1 MMELRIVSTSED
13 AVTRVAFKG
22 RLDLQGT
29 REIERMFVEQT
40 TTSGRAAVVDLGE
53 VSFLASM
60 GMRLLVQVAKALHRS
75 GRRLVIL
82 RPQENVR
89 QALEVAGLVEI
100 LPVAADDAE
109 ALALALEAH
118 VAPATGT

>member
-1 MMELRIVSTSED
+1 MELRVVSTSED
-13 AVTRVAFKG
+13 PVTRVALTG

-29 REIERMFVEQT
+29 RAIERVFVEQT
-40 TTSGRAAVVDLGE
+40 TDGRAAIVDLGE

-60 GMRLLVQVAKALHRS
+60 GMRLLLQVAKALHRS

-100 LPVAADDAE
+100 LPVSDDDAE
-109 ALALALEAH
+109 ALALALEVRA
-118 VAPATGT
+118 APATDA